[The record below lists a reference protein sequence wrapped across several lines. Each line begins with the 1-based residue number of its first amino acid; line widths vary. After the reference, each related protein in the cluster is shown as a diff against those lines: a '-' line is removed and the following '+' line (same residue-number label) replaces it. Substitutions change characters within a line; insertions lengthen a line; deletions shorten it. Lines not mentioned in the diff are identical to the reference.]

1 MAAFDDLDFPPS
13 ERERPT
19 RVNPD
24 PFGDS
29 FFHEPSITAGNDE
42 QFLPPRAAARR
53 DAVRTRMKAEDLAAR
68 GIPFF
73 KNASGGVSA
82 VTDESGAAL
91 TNLDARH
98 NIAYDSAGQPKLIA
112 YGESGPP
119 LLKDPFENIKPQ
131 TDPKTAAIEKY
142 GPGGLYRYEGQDPV
156 IAGQL
161 ERKARDKA
169 IAQESTLLG
178 RKLTLDEHDL
188 RTGESDMKVMKNEL
202 RTQVPILLDPKYEGA
217 DRETVLG
224 AIDQHFDTQY
234 ASPEANNTRG
244 WFGRDLSP
252 EANTRRQEIDQA
264 KAKARE
270 AANAIFDNQERLEG
284 LRTTVDATREQERTN
299 TETLLAHARG
309 QQGPLD
315 VPQGTGATPE
325 GTTAKPTELYPPRK
339 DWARMLGGDN
349 AVEQMLG
356 HADQGTI
363 PPVAKPA
370 MVAVA
375 HDIQDAKAKAEAL
388 KDEDPGLARK
398 FKNIATQLM
407 IGASKG
413 VIDILKGS
421 NADPTWSTAIDPFKM
436 AGLEGSIITSGL
448 AHLAGYNFSPSDVRA
463 ITRAQLE
470 KTQSQI
476 NAQADPVLKD
486 TVAGKISNFAGGL
499 VPFVAAALAT
509 KGKSVATPIL
519 AAMFYESGYQSTYE
533 DAKAHGADDTKADLA
548 AVGVGAINA
557 VLALPL
563 KVVGAP
569 LQAIFGDTAPKVIQ
583 RGIEAAFQKGGAQA
597 VYEQLA
603 RVATAIKTGAAPAG
617 AKEEA
622 MQGIRSVMAEI
633 TKTPGQRVATVAKT
647 AATHAALGA
656 GVQTSENVVKKTY
669 NPDQGTFE
677 GVPEAALAFGTLA
690 GASEGFAQ
698 VIKARQAKKALD
710 MIYPKRGPSGGP
722 PLLGPGETPPGGGPG
737 PTEKPANARV
747 VSPTEGAADESV
759 SKQRSQPQNK
769 PAGGEPAA
777 TRAPAVEPSDAGG
790 AKLQPVEADAGGK
803 TASEAAVAKRN
814 VVESG
819 DTLAEGD
826 KKFVVVSTGGKEGAG
841 FVKVRPVD
849 QPDAK
854 PIVMGGAKVA
864 TRIANNELIHTKAA
878 PASDVPVSSVDV
890 DAHQAAT
897 SHLNAL
903 PEPSQAQKEAGNY
916 QKGHVKVAGLDIS
929 IENPAGSRRKA
940 EYRPLESHYGYIKG
954 TVGADKDHVDI
965 FIKQGTPTDYNGPV
979 YVVNQ
984 VRKDGKFDEHKAVLG
999 VHSKAEALAEYHK
1012 NYQPG
1017 WKGAGT
1023 VASFKNPEAFRQWA
1037 TTGPKGQPA
1046 QSHGAEGL
1054 DHGTVLTHDSKAA
1067 NEAAAKQL
1075 GLEYKGA
1082 WPGTNALEFK
1092 VPNDAKHPAAG
1103 GNFSVPSGATV
1114 ADLEHRMQQKGEEFS
1129 AKPEDLAT
1137 VKASHRVENLF
1148 RRQLK
1153 ARQAQLTKL
1162 GHGTVK
1168 IGEVNT
1174 PSGIETRRD
1183 DTGKP
1188 QIYIDPKKMFETH
1201 GGLDKRAM
1209 VKALQ
1214 RAADEEVLHV
1224 AFLTWEGKDSAR
1236 TNEIKLMGAEKS
1248 ELADH
1253 LAQTYPGWEN
1263 LSDWQKGH
1271 EMYRA
1276 ITQRRWTGRLT
1287 EAATRVIKAFL
1298 KYLRGV
1304 FEKLNP
1310 RQQQIV
1316 QEVEEMMGVTKERGP
1331 PAETKAPEKAIKS
1344 EKKAPKPSEIAIK
1357 SPETAT
1363 LVTRANMTAEFA
1375 KANPEQAAMIQAA
1388 HNTAGSE
1395 ARWAELRK
1403 TGASNER
1410 LLKAVSEEFGIQGG
1424 MSTPAGLR
1432 VDYHGGKNPRLEL
1445 ITHGTEADAKPN
1457 VQTIKGNALIALA
1470 REALQIPKEPANATE
1485 TGKQQSSEG
1494 GELSRVP
1501 PRKNVRADTPE
1512 VRKKEGAKTDGGGSA
1527 VERAPASAPDVQRP
1541 VLDDKTKKAMQDAFK
1556 GLFAAV
1562 PVKHLGGKD
1571 KIAVAL
1577 YKAGKPPAFIEEYT
1591 GLNEQQVQAA
1601 YQEALRPMRNVSSD
1615 IGDKASVAV
1624 IEKMRRDL
1632 GLGAGKPKSAPMGDL
1647 FSKGGVTEDLT
1658 LMGETAL
1665 DGDAITKAKA
1675 DAEERAIEAKKIAD
1689 AAQGTLFAGR
1699 PPLQQKAIPAE
1710 KLAAFINLAQSLLE
1724 RGVDTPEKLAAV
1736 MKADMDPR
1744 AWPFTQSLWNS
1755 MAAVRPELT
1764 GMHDWDA
1771 QYFPPKPQGE
1781 ERQSKG
1787 RQDDGGFSD
1796 DPLISAIM
1804 DMGGLMSKSAGK
1816 KKLGERFA
1824 TNQDLWDDVPQLSDP
1839 KHYSIYNPN
1848 TTSTPDEVLTA
1859 LIDANLLPHDA
1870 LVPDLWAAIDKASKS
1885 AKSMMRMQR
1894 DQRRQQDEAEAA
1906 ATKQPVA
1913 DVPEDPFGDLEPEPK
1928 PERLGGVPVTHVQ
1941 SYTDENGILYELYRT
1956 PDKGGAIRA
1965 IDDSGNVIPMGIRL
1979 YPDYAKAEKEF
1990 ILAISAG
1997 KLSNEGDDRSGTASV
2012 ERDSGDSEPR
2022 DAGSSDRVQAG
2033 PGATDTDGTV
2043 DDFFAGGAPSPA
2055 AGGAVRPD
2063 VPAATPREPGD
2074 QPISEPASDLPERAA
2089 GSGPGPDS
2097 GGDGEPGPTPDTER
2111 EKLAAE
2117 NLVEP
2122 NVSAT
2127 LARSGD
2133 SGSTDLAVIQRVAP
2147 ALQPEQA
2154 EDVLFVR
2161 GRLLDQK
2168 QPGALLTNGTGTG
2181 KTFSGLG
2188 TIKMALNDGAKHIA
2202 IIVPSDKIGSDWV
2215 KTAKEF
2221 FDIQDIAQLA
2231 STVDNAPDRRVVVTT
2246 YANFQQNDTLIK
2258 RPWDMIVTDESHY
2271 LSSAEGGED
2280 TLALDALRALTW
2292 HPQGIYK
2299 RVKMLEPEATSAIHS
2314 MQKHVRKT
2322 GVKLT
2327 PIQLEQVA
2335 KYQEKIDATTDKVR
2349 AEFAAKTVADRP
2361 KVLFMSA
2368 TPFAYR
2374 ESIQYGNGYLFEYPK
2389 VERTGYN
2396 TPSPY
2401 GQFMIENFG
2410 YRMRTGKLTKPEN
2423 ATATGILERRFA
2435 ERLMREGAMRGRALV
2450 VPFDYSRDFILTES
2464 QLGAKIDEIITKM
2477 MSTPRLR
2484 TLSKKIGVADYLQR
2498 RFILESLKARE
2509 AVPRIRQHI
2518 ALGRK
2523 VVVFHDYKLG
2533 GSANPLGANLM
2544 GDEYADYTDDGG
2556 QKQRVRLVDAYR
2568 ELQSHFPDWAET
2580 NRQLTGLRSP
2590 LVEFAAAFKEPGI
2603 LGIFNGSVPKKERR
2617 RLANAFNEPKGEM
2630 KIFLAQRAS
2639 AKEGIS
2645 LHDTIG
2651 DEQRVFIDLGLPA
2664 RPTDAIQSEGRI
2676 YRIGVKSNAVDEYL
2690 VTGTNFERWTFA
2702 QTIAQRAS
2710 TAENLAMGEGARAL
2724 LLSFAQGFNDAK
2736 VMAPHADQG
2745 KGGKEAD
2752 AVRERGDP
2760 FKIAVALYYTNEK
2773 KTSRTKSR
2781 EGIDYFAT
2789 PEPVGF
2795 KMVEWAGILPG
2806 EKFLE
2811 PSAGHGAIA
2820 QFAPDATNRH
2830 AVEPSNELAG
2840 RLALNAPD
2848 TEIHEQRFEDFNI
2861 VNKFDVIAMNPPWG
2875 TAGKTAMEHLEK
2887 AANHLRDGGRLVA
2900 LVPRGKMDDRLEKW
2914 LASEIEHETEGGK
2927 KKMVPNP
2934 LWHRMTILLPP
2945 VTFQR
2950 AGTSVS
2956 GQVIVIDKAVPS
2968 ESHATGFEQ
2977 RDLSSIDDIKEL
2989 FNRLEHMRV
2998 PARPPKP
3005 EKPTDEQTEEDETMM
3020 GDGGRPEPETLQP
3033 LSPEHTA
3040 AKPMK
3045 PERVV
3050 DFVPAEFIHTKK
3062 GTPVY
3067 VAKTARRL
3075 STDEFNEA
3083 RVRAKRYDGYYSSFN
3098 GAGAIRG
3105 FHFKTAAARD
3115 AFLGVEGAA
3124 QRFINSETDAE
3135 GFPTKP
3141 FGESLGAAVPR
3152 VAADLYE
3159 EDVSPVLKKIGAT
3172 MREVKNAVVRTLSP
3186 TTNVDVGA
3194 TDATFKNLIGDRN
3207 KANFRIAMALRATK
3221 KMFDRMPRNEQVAFI
3236 DRMKRGQQQPTP
3248 ELQQVAEMLREIDTQ
3263 SWKAARVAYARLGF
3277 KSAEIPLSWMENH
3290 FRVLWKVIPGQTDEE
3305 KKEWIGKARRGLRG
3319 SMGQHK
3325 QHTLEDMSQG
3335 LDLGGVPYSY
3345 NPVVMFELAQADLW
3359 KLTTA
3364 LNAWKWA
3371 KDNGFVEYVKG
3382 PFPKAPDG
3390 FVELDDSI
3398 ARIYFPAASG
3408 EGLIQGGRFFVEEGF
3423 GRLLNNYLSQDY
3435 ARRSQLGRSLLWLK
3449 NMTTSLELALSPFH
3463 AIFETLEAVG
3473 SNFGLG
3479 LTKLVNR
3486 GVAGGNAAAVLEG
3499 LRDMITAIAT
3509 PVTHGLGKNSLG
3521 AQIKAMAAD
3530 PDAFFATPEGKKML
3544 RAYPGARDMINDLF
3558 DAGWKPAELEQDW
3571 RTNSIRAFVDS
3582 LSAVKSGDSHNYIGA
3597 AVRAFPAMNEMMM
3610 KPLFDHY
3617 IPRLKLAQFF
3627 KEYSEALAERD
3638 QRYGP
3643 AGYYIDRRGKRW
3655 EAPSR
3660 ASLAR
3665 QVWRFVEDRFG
3676 ELNYDTLFWNR
3687 TFKSAMQLMFRSV
3700 TWKLG
3705 SVEAFGNAFA
3715 GQGKE
3720 FRDAFRE
3727 RRAPELHRN
3736 MAWLFGMF
3744 VVTAALGI
3752 IIQKVLSGKDPE
3764 SLTDLVFP
3772 RIDPK
3777 DDKVRVSLPT
3787 YFKDM
3792 IHLIHSPTSY
3802 VTASMSGWI
3811 GRVADLLRNKDYY
3824 GVQIRDTD
3832 DSITKQALQVG
3843 EYAGAS
3849 LLPFSVRGYKNLSA
3863 QDVGGLRKALSL
3875 AGMNPAPRYIS
3886 QTKAER
3892 QAEEYWRNQRAE
3904 GGIRPEQ
3911 FEAKREKRAIVA
3923 KLQHG
3928 DDPNLSAALAKGA
3941 IKPSDIKALYQ
3952 RASMGALQSMILH
3965 MPLEEAE
3972 RLYKAATPKEQAEL
3986 AGLMAKK
3993 RGNSAKRQRKM
4004 FTGF

>member
-1 MAAFDDLDFPPS
+1 
-13 ERERPT
+13 
-19 RVNPD
+19 
-24 PFGDS
+24 
-29 FFHEPSITAGNDE
+29 
-42 QFLPPRAAARR
+42 
-53 DAVRTRMKAEDLAAR
+53 MK
-68 GIPFF
+68 
-73 KNASGGVSA
+73 
-82 VTDESGAAL
+82 
-91 TNLDARH
+91 
-98 NIAYDSAGQPKLIA
+98 
-112 YGESGPP
+112 
-119 LLKDPFENIKPQ
+119 
-131 TDPKTAAIEKY
+131 
-142 GPGGLYRYEGQDPV
+142 
-156 IAGQL
+156 
-161 ERKARDKA
+161 
-169 IAQESTLLG
+169 
-178 RKLTLDEHDL
+178 
-188 RTGESDMKVMKNEL
+188 
-202 RTQVPILLDPKYEGA
+202 
-217 DRETVLG
+217 
-224 AIDQHFDTQY
+224 
-234 ASPEANNTRG
+234 
-244 WFGRDLSP
+244 
-252 EANTRRQEIDQA
+252 
-264 KAKARE
+264 
-270 AANAIFDNQERLEG
+270 
-284 LRTTVDATREQERTN
+284 
-299 TETLLAHARG
+299 
-309 QQGPLD
+309 
-315 VPQGTGATPE
+315 
-325 GTTAKPTELYPPRK
+325 
-339 DWARMLGGDN
+339 
-349 AVEQMLG
+349 
-356 HADQGTI
+356 
-363 PPVAKPA
+363 
-370 MVAVA
+370 
-375 HDIQDAKAKAEAL
+375 
-388 KDEDPGLARK
+388 
-398 FKNIATQLM
+398 
-407 IGASKG
+407 
-413 VIDILKGS
+413 
-421 NADPTWSTAIDPFKM
+421 
-436 AGLEGSIITSGL
+436 
-448 AHLAGYNFSPSDVRA
+448 
-463 ITRAQLE
+463 
-470 KTQSQI
+470 
-476 NAQADPVLKD
+476 
-486 TVAGKISNFAGGL
+486 
-499 VPFVAAALAT
+499 
-509 KGKSVATPIL
+509 
-519 AAMFYESGYQSTYE
+519 
-533 DAKAHGADDTKADLA
+533 
-548 AVGVGAINA
+548 
-557 VLALPL
+557 
-563 KVVGAP
+563 
-569 LQAIFGDTAPKVIQ
+569 
-583 RGIEAAFQKGGAQA
+583 
-597 VYEQLA
+597 
-603 RVATAIKTGAAPAG
+603 
-617 AKEEA
+617 
-622 MQGIRSVMAEI
+622 
-633 TKTPGQRVATVAKT
+633 
-647 AATHAALGA
+647 
-656 GVQTSENVVKKTY
+656 
-669 NPDQGTFE
+669 
-677 GVPEAALAFGTLA
+677 
-690 GASEGFAQ
+690 
-698 VIKARQAKKALD
+698 
-710 MIYPKRGPSGGP
+710 
-722 PLLGPGETPPGGGPG
+722 
-737 PTEKPANARV
+737 
-747 VSPTEGAADESV
+747 
-759 SKQRSQPQNK
+759 
-769 PAGGEPAA
+769 
-777 TRAPAVEPSDAGG
+777 
-790 AKLQPVEADAGGK
+790 
-803 TASEAAVAKRN
+803 
-814 VVESG
+814 
-819 DTLAEGD
+819 
-826 KKFVVVSTGGKEGAG
+826 
-841 FVKVRPVD
+841 
-849 QPDAK
+849 
-854 PIVMGGAKVA
+854 
-864 TRIANNELIHTKAA
+864 
-878 PASDVPVSSVDV
+878 
-890 DAHQAAT
+890 
-897 SHLNAL
+897 
-903 PEPSQAQKEAGNY
+903 
-916 QKGHVKVAGLDIS
+916 
-929 IENPAGSRRKA
+929 
-940 EYRPLESHYGYIKG
+940 
-954 TVGADKDHVDI
+954 
-965 FIKQGTPTDYNGPV
+965 
-979 YVVNQ
+979 
-984 VRKDGKFDEHKAVLG
+984 
-999 VHSKAEALAEYHK
+999 
-1012 NYQPG
+1012 
-1017 WKGAGT
+1017 
-1023 VASFKNPEAFRQWA
+1023 
-1037 TTGPKGQPA
+1037 
-1046 QSHGAEGL
+1046 
-1054 DHGTVLTHDSKAA
+1054 
-1067 NEAAAKQL
+1067 
-1075 GLEYKGA
+1075 
-1082 WPGTNALEFK
+1082 
-1092 VPNDAKHPAAG
+1092 
-1103 GNFSVPSGATV
+1103 
-1114 ADLEHRMQQKGEEFS
+1114 
-1129 AKPEDLAT
+1129 
-1137 VKASHRVENLF
+1137 
-1148 RRQLK
+1148 
-1153 ARQAQLTKL
+1153 
-1162 GHGTVK
+1162 
-1168 IGEVNT
+1168 
-1174 PSGIETRRD
+1174 
-1183 DTGKP
+1183 
-1188 QIYIDPKKMFETH
+1188 
-1201 GGLDKRAM
+1201 
-1209 VKALQ
+1209 
-1214 RAADEEVLHV
+1214 
-1224 AFLTWEGKDSAR
+1224 
-1236 TNEIKLMGAEKS
+1236 
-1248 ELADH
+1248 
-1253 LAQTYPGWEN
+1253 
-1263 LSDWQKGH
+1263 
-1271 EMYRA
+1271 
-1276 ITQRRWTGRLT
+1276 
-1287 EAATRVIKAFL
+1287 
-1298 KYLRGV
+1298 
-1304 FEKLNP
+1304 
-1310 RQQQIV
+1310 
-1316 QEVEEMMGVTKERGP
+1316 
-1331 PAETKAPEKAIKS
+1331 
-1344 EKKAPKPSEIAIK
+1344 
-1357 SPETAT
+1357 
-1363 LVTRANMTAEFA
+1363 
-1375 KANPEQAAMIQAA
+1375 
-1388 HNTAGSE
+1388 
-1395 ARWAELRK
+1395 
-1403 TGASNER
+1403 
-1410 LLKAVSEEFGIQGG
+1410 
-1424 MSTPAGLR
+1424 
-1432 VDYHGGKNPRLEL
+1432 
-1445 ITHGTEADAKPN
+1445 
-1457 VQTIKGNALIALA
+1457 
-1470 REALQIPKEPANATE
+1470 
-1485 TGKQQSSEG
+1485 
-1494 GELSRVP
+1494 
-1501 PRKNVRADTPE
+1501 
-1512 VRKKEGAKTDGGGSA
+1512 
-1527 VERAPASAPDVQRP
+1527 
-1541 VLDDKTKKAMQDAFK
+1541 DAFK
-1556 GLFAAV
+1556 GLFASV
-1562 PVKHLGGKD
+1562 PVQHLEGKD

-1577 YKAGKPPAFIEEYT
+1577 YKAGKSPEFIKQYT
-1591 GLNEQQVQAA
+1591 GFNEQQVVAA
-1601 YQEALRPMRNVSSD
+1601 YRAALKPMRNVSLE
-1615 IGDKASVAV
+1615 IGDAASEAIVL
-1624 IEKMRRDL
+1624 KMRQT
-1632 GLGAGKPKSAPMGDL
+1632 LGAGGPKSAPMGDL
-1647 FSKGGVTEDLT
+1647 FSKAGVTEDLT

-1699 PPLQQKAIPAE
+1699 PPLQQKAIPAD

-1724 RGVDTPEKLAAV
+1724 RGVDTPEKLSAV

-1771 QYFPPKPQGE
+1771 HYYPPKPHGD
-1781 ERQSKG
+1781 ERRATG
-1787 RQDDGGFSD
+1787 RKDDGGFSE
-1796 DPLISAIM
+1796 DPIVSAIM

-1824 TNQDLWDDVPQLSDP
+1824 ENAELWEDAPMLADP
-1839 KHYSIYNPN
+1839 THYPIYNPN
-1848 TTSTPDEVLTA
+1848 TTSTPDQTLSA
-1859 LIDANLLPHDA
+1859 LIDDNLFPADA
-1870 LVPDLWAAIDKASKS
+1870 KVSDLWAAIDKASKA

-1894 DQRRQQDEAEAA
+1894 DQRRQEKEAEAA
-1906 ATKQPVA
+1906 AKDQPA

-1928 PERLGGVPVTHVQ
+1928 PSRVGGVPVVHVN
-1941 SYTDENGILYELYRT
+1941 SFTDENGVLYDLFREHEI
-1956 PDKGGAIRA
+1956 DKEVEKPRGVIMA
-1965 IDDSGNVIPMGIRL
+1965 IDDSGNVIPFGIRV
-1979 YPDYAKAEKEF
+1979 YPTYEQAKTEF
-1990 ILAISAG
+1990 SLAVSQG
-1997 KLSNEGDDRSGTASV
+1997 KLSNEGDDRSGSTSV

-2022 DAGSSDRVQAG
+2022 DAGGEDRVQAG
-2033 PGATDTDGTV
+2033 PGATDTDGNV
-2043 DDFFAGGAPSPA
+2043 DDFFPGGAPSPA
-2055 AGGAVRPD
+2055 PSGTVPAD
-2063 VPAATPREPGD
+2063 VSAATPGEPGGE
-2074 QPISEPASDLPERAA
+2074 PISEPAPTIPERPA

-2097 GGDGEPGPTPDTER
+2097 GGDSDPGPTPDTER
-2111 EKLAAE
+2111 TKLAAE

-2122 NVSAT
+2122 NLSTT

-2133 SGSTDLAVIQRVAP
+2133 GSGTDLAAIQRAVP

-2154 EDVLFVR
+2154 EDVLFIR
-2161 GRLLDQK
+2161 GRLLEQK
-2168 QPGALLTNGTGTG
+2168 QPGALITNGTGTG
-2181 KTFSGLG
+2181 KTFTGLG
-2188 TIKMALNDGAKHIA
+2188 AIQMALNDGAKHIA
-2202 IIVPSDKIGSDWV
+2202 IVVPSDKIGSDWV
-2215 KTAKEF
+2215 KTAKDF

-2246 YANFQQNDTLIK
+2246 YANFQQNDSLIK

-2322 GVKLT
+2322 GVKMT
-2327 PIQLEQVA
+2327 AVQLEQVA
-2335 KYQEKIDATTDKVR
+2335 KYQAKIDDTTEKVR

-2374 ESIQYGNGYLFEYPK
+2374 ESIQYGNGYLFDYPK

-2464 QLGAKIDEIITKM
+2464 QLGAKIDAIITKM
-2477 MSTPRLR
+2477 MSTARLR
-2484 TLSKKIGVADYLQR
+2484 TLNNRIGVSDYLQR

-2509 AVPRIRQHI
+2509 AIPRIRQHI

-2523 VVVFHDYKLG
+2523 IVVFHDYKLG
-2533 GSANPLGANLM
+2533 GSPNPLGANIM

-2556 QKQRVRLVDAYR
+2556 VKQRVRLADAYH
-2568 ELQSHFPDWAET
+2568 ELQSHFPDWEET
-2580 NRQLTGLRSP
+2580 KQALTGLRSP
-2590 LVEFAAAFKEPGI
+2590 LTEFAAAFTEPGI

-2710 TAENLAMGEGARAL
+2710 TAENLAMGEGARSL
-2724 LLSFAQGFNDAK
+2724 LQSFAQGFNDAK

-2745 KGGKEAD
+2745 TGGKEAD

-2789 PEPVGF
+2789 PEPLGF

-2848 TEIHEQRFEDFNI
+2848 TEIHNERFEDFNI
-2861 VNKFDVIAMNPPWG
+2861 VNKFDAIAMNPPFG

-2887 AANHLRDGGRLVA
+2887 AARHLRDGGRLVA
-2900 LVPRGKMDDRLEKW
+2900 LVPRGKMDERIEKW
-2914 LASEIEHETEGGK
+2914 LASEIEQETEGGK
-2927 KKMVPNP
+2927 KKMVANP
-2934 LWHRMTILLPP
+2934 FWHRMTILLPP

-2956 GQVIVIDKAVPS
+2956 GQILVIDKAAPS

-3005 EKPTDEQTEEDETMM
+3005 EKPSEEQTEEDETMGM
-3020 GDGGRPEPETLQP
+3020 GGGKPEPETLQP

-3050 DFVPAEFIHTKK
+3050 DFVPAEFIHTKN
-3062 GTPVY
+3062 GNPVF

-3115 AFLGVEGAA
+3115 AFLGAPGAA
-3124 QRFINSETDAE
+3124 QKFMDE
-3135 GFPTKP
+3135 P
-3141 FGESLGAAVPR
+3141 LGAGVPR
-3152 VAADLYE
+3152 VAADFYD
-3159 EDVSPVLKKIGAT
+3159 EDVKPVLGKIGAT

-3186 TTNVDVGA
+3186 TTNVDTGA
-3194 TDATFKNLIGDRN
+3194 TDAAFKNLIGDRN

-3221 KMFDRMPRNEQVAFI
+3221 KMFDRMPRDEQVAFI

-3263 SWKAARVAYARLGF
+3263 SWKAARNAYARLGF
-3277 KSAEIPLSWMENH
+3277 KGAEIPLSWMENH

-3305 KKEWIGKARRGLRG
+3305 KSQWIGKARRGLRG

-3371 KDNGFVEYVKG
+3371 KDNGYVQYVKG

-3398 ARIYFPAASG
+3398 ARVYFPAASG
-3408 EGLIQGGRFFVEEGF
+3408 EGLVQGGRYFVEEGF
-3423 GRLLNNYLSQDY
+3423 GRLLNNYLSQDHT
-3435 ARRSQLGRSLLWLK
+3435 RMSQLGRSLMWLK

-3479 LTKLVNR
+3479 LTKLINR
-3486 GVAGGNAAAVLEG
+3486 GVVGGNAAAVLEG

-3509 PVTHGLGKNSLG
+3509 PVTHGLGKNNLG
-3521 AQIKAMAAD
+3521 SMIHAAATD
-3530 PDAFFATPEGKKML
+3530 PNAFFATPEGKQML
-3544 RAYPGARDMINDLF
+3544 KSYPGARDMINDLF
-3558 DAGWKPAELEQDW
+3558 DAGWKPPELEQDW

-3582 LSAVKSGDSHNYIGA
+3582 LSAVKAGDSKNYVGA
-3597 AVRAFPAMNEMMM
+3597 ALRAFPAMNEMMM

-3627 KEYSEALAERD
+3627 KEYAEALAERE

-3643 AGYYIDRRGKRW
+3643 AGYYIDRRGKRY

-3687 TFKSAMQLMFRSV
+3687 TFKGAMQLMFRSV

-3705 SVEAFGNAFA
+3705 SVEAFGGAFA
-3715 GQGKE
+3715 GQGRE

-3744 VVTAALGI
+3744 ALTAALGI
-3752 IIQKVLSGKDPE
+3752 IIQKTLSGKDPD

-3792 IHLIHSPTSY
+3792 IHFIHSPTSY
-3802 VTASMSGWI
+3802 VTSSMSGWI

-3832 DSITKQALQVG
+3832 DSITKQALAVG

-3886 QTKAER
+3886 QSKTER
-3892 QAEEYWRNQRAE
+3892 MAEEYWRNQRAE

-3911 FEAKREKRAIVA
+3911 FEAKQEKRRIVA
-3923 KLQHG
+3923 QLQHG
-3928 DDPNLSAALAKGA
+3928 DAPDLSAALAKGT
-3941 IKPSDIKALYQ
+3941 IKPADIKALHL
-3952 RASMGALQSMILH
+3952 RASMGALQSMLLH

-3972 RLYKAATPKEQAEL
+3972 RLYKAATPREQQEL
-3986 AGLMAKK
+3986 AGVMAKK